1 MAMLAAAVLVLI
13 SLAPQTVQTAKPIR
27 IDPAALHVRP
37 LPDAAVRFHAR
48 INPKL
53 TPSARAKINS
63 LAASFREQLSR
74 SPQAWPPG
82 ILDGLYASAHNSFPN
97 AAPADIDSIVEEV
110 MMQVSQDQEADLQA
124 QLNAMQAN
132 LKHKDELRKEQTAQ
146 ETALHDQS
154 QPTTATKATTTTT
167 PPNRPTL
174 APDASLDS
182 MNEMSEMT
190 SMRLQMAMDRRSKF
204 VEALS
209 NIMKK
214 IDSTQETIIQNLK

>member
-82 ILDGLYASAHNSFPN
+82 ILDGLYASA
-97 AAPADIDSIVEEV
+97 DIDSIVEEV

-174 APDASLDS
+174 APNASLNS

>member
-1 MAMLAAAVLVLI
+1 MLAAAVLVLI

-27 IDPAALHVRP
+27 IDPAALHVQP
-37 LPDAAVRFHAR
+37 LPEEAIRFHAR

-63 LAASFREQLSR
+63 LAASFNERLSR

-82 ILDGLYASAHNSFPN
+82 ILDDLYSSAHTSFPN
-97 AAPADIDSIVEEV
+97 ATSADIDAIVEEV
-110 MMQVSQDQEADLQA
+110 MMQLNQDQEADLQA
-124 QLNAMQAN
+124 QIDAMQEA
-132 LKHKDELRKEQTAQ
+132 LKKKDALRKEQTAQ
-146 ETALHDQS
+146 ENALRAQS
-154 QPTTATKATTTTT
+154 QANTAAKTSTASPAT
-167 PPNRPTL
+167 RATL
-174 APDASLDS
+174 APQGTLDS

-214 IDSTQETIIQNLK
+214 IDSTSETIIQNLK

>member
-1 MAMLAAAVLVLI
+1 MLAAAVLVLI
-13 SLAPQTVQTAKPIR
+13 SLAPQTVQTVKPIR
-27 IDPAALHVRP
+27 IDPAALRVQP
-37 LPDAAVRFHAR
+37 LPDDAVRFHAR
-48 INPKL
+48 INPKF

-63 LAASFREQLSR
+63 LAASFNERLSR

-82 ILDGLYASAHNSFPN
+82 ILDGLYASAHTSFPN
-97 AAPADIDSIVEEV
+97 AASADIDSIVEEV
-110 MMQVSQDQEADLQA
+110 MMQVSQNQEADLQA

-132 LKHKDELRKEQTAQ
+132 LKRKDELRKEQTAQ
-146 ETALHDQS
+146 ENALRAQS
-154 QPTTATKATTTTT
+154 QTNAATKATTTTPTNRANLT
-167 PPNRPTL
+167 PN
-174 APDASLDS
+174 ASLDS